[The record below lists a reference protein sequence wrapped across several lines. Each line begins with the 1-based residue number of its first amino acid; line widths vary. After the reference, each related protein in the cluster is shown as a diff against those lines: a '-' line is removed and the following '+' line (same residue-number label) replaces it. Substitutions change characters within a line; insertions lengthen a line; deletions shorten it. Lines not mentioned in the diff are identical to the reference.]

1 MDIKDIYIIYNNEIE
16 KNQENILAHPELF
29 KLSPYGELF

>member
-1 MDIKDIYIIYNNEIE
+1 MDIKGIYIIYNNGIE
-16 KNQENILAHPELF
+16 KNQESILAHPELF